1 MTLMPAERLAPR
13 VAEMKRRGRLKVG
26 AIADV
31 VVIDAAHVIDRA
43 TYEKP
48 GTPSEGIPF
57 VLVNGVPVVADG
69 KVVEGVL
76 PGRPVRAP
84 VQ

>member
-26 AIADV
+26 AIADIV
-31 VVIDAAHVIDRA
+31 VLDAAHVIDRA

-48 GTPSEGIPF
+48 ALPSEGISY
-57 VLVNGVPVVADG
+57 VLVNGVPVVSEG
-69 KVVEGVL
+69 KIVEGVL

-84 VQ
+84 FR